1 MRLSSFLSAKTSDKH
16 EAQDQKITLG
26 SIRPQQL
33 YLHHHW
39 GFPWL
44 QGILLI
50 ALMTATVTVHAKSLA
65 KLGYP
70 DLMLVGQSRLSIL
83 FWDIYD
89 IGLYAPGGSY
99 ESGKPFA
106 LSLSYLRDVSGPDI
120 TKWSL
125 EEMQKQGAD
134 NESNLAAWKT
144 ELNRIFR
151 DVVKGDELIGI
162 SHSYDEAQFF
172 LNGVSI
178 GTMTDQGLIR
188 RFFEIWL
195 SETTSRP
202 EIREALIRIDKQ

>member
-1 MRLSSFLSAKTSDKH
+1 M
-16 EAQDQKITLG
+16 ITPD
-26 SIRPQQL
+26 SIRSLQL
-33 YLHHHW
+33 YLHHRQ
-39 GFPWL
+39 GFLVL
-44 QGILLI
+44 QAILLI
-50 ALMTATVTVHAKSLA
+50 TLMTAPVMVHAQSLA

-99 ESGKPFA
+99 ESVKPFA
-106 LSLSYLRDVSGPDI
+106 LSLSYLRDVSGADI

-134 NESNLAAWKT
+134 DESDLAAWKT

-162 SHSYDEAQFF
+162 SHSYEEAQFF

-178 GTMTDQGLIR
+178 GTMSDQRLIL
-188 RFFEIWL
+188 RFFDIWL

-202 EIREALIRIDKQ
+202 EIRESLMRIDRQ

>member
-1 MRLSSFLSAKTSDKH
+1 MRPSSFLSAKTSDRHK
-16 EAQDQKITLG
+16 AKDQTITPG
-26 SIRPQQL
+26 SIRLQQ
-33 YLHHHW
+33 LHHHW
-39 GFPWL
+39 GLPLL

-50 ALMTATVTVHAKSLA
+50 ALMTASETVHAKSLA

-70 DLMLVGQSRLSIL
+70 DLMLVGQSRLSVL

-89 IGLYAPGGSY
+89 IGLYAPGGIY
-99 ESGKPFA
+99 ESVKPFA

-151 DVVKGDELIGI
+151 DVAKGDELIGI

-178 GTMTDQGLIR
+178 GTMTDQVLIR

-195 SETTSRP
+195 SEKTSRP
-202 EIREALIRIDKQ
+202 EIRESLMGIDRQ

>member
-16 EAQDQKITLG
+16 EAQDQTITLG

-33 YLHHHW
+33 YLHHPW
-39 GFPWL
+39 GFQWL

-99 ESGKPFA
+99 ESVKPFA
-106 LSLSYLRDVSGPDI
+106 LSLSYLRDVSGSDI